1 MTQDKKEQLQSL
13 TQVKNKS
20 KGKISK
26 QNTQL
31 PV

>member
-13 TQVKNKS
+13 KQVKNKS
-20 KGKISK
+20 KGKIS
-26 QNTQL
+26 NTQQL